1 MSVSVSVFVC
11 LCVSVC
17 VCLCLCVCVSV
28 FVSLCLCLC
37 VWLFVFLCVY
47 VLVCLWVVRFFF
59 QGLLRV
65 LGPTMVRG
73 GDPAGPTCPALPDL
87 SSFAVRWAQN
97 AAFPT
102 PNHEICI
109 STHRACVGWGEMKGW
124 EGERVC
130 CCATAAFD
138 AAMCRFHF
146 IVANLLSRKRTQ
158 DMHSFANEGVQR
170 RTHRRIASVSV
181 FP

>member
-1 MSVSVSVFVC
+1 MSRQHHVCVCVC
-11 LCVSVC
+11 LCVSLCVFVC
-17 VCLCLCVCVSV
+17 VCLCLSVSVCLCLCVCVSV
-28 FVSLCLCLC
+28 SVSACLSVCLSVRLCAC
-37 VWLFVFLCVY
+37 
-47 VLVCLWVVRFFF
+47 VLVGCTLFF
-59 QGLLRV
+59 QGLLQV

-73 GDPAGPTCPALPDL
+73 GDPAGPTCRALPDL
-87 SSFAVRWAQN
+87 SGFAVRWAQN

-170 RTHRRIASVSV
+170 RTH
-181 FP
+181 